1 MMQKYHFR
9 FSERN
14 RLLGGGKEVGR
25 EQKTEAEKEDLEKE
39 SSEVIKSD
47 NAESVNAEY
56 YLKKLH
62 T

>member
-1 MMQKYHFR
+1 MQKYHFR

-14 RLLGGGKEVGR
+14 RLLGGKKEVGR
-25 EQKTEAEKEDLEKE
+25 EQKTEAEKE

-56 YLKKLH
+56 
-62 T
+62 